1 MTGERTQDERTGAS
15 RDALADA
22 ERASAGASVGPGAG
36 SDSDAAGAVWGAASG
51 AHLEWASLVAELHA
65 RLSSPAARATATV
78 TAGEI
83 PAAAGDEHASGEDPP
98 DLPRPS
104 WTTQDLAAC
113 VARHEEVDELERLVR
128 ATSDLDLG
136 KRLSHVVDLAAP
148 VGRARRGLALSVNE
162 LVAVCDALAVAV
174 RIAEALGEAREDEPD
189 RYGRLASLL
198 AELAPPRT
206 LAARLH
212 RAIDRDGGAAGEP
225 ILADAAS
232 TTLAS
237 LRDRVR
243 AAKASLRHA
252 AERLLRRPGLADAFG
267 DAFVTERE
275 GRVVVPVRA
284 GAFSNSGAPGTVGGI
299 IHDAS
304 SSGQTLFVEPH
315 ALVDDNNALRTAI
328 AAARAEEQRILAELS
343 AEVGTHAVAIG
354 TSVEALRRLDVV
366 HARWQLGVA
375 LGGVA
380 PILVEPTPGVRLELP
395 GARHPLML
403 LRGRVVVP
411 NDLWIDVGR
420 ALVVSGPNA
429 GGKTVALKTIGL
441 CVLLAQAGVRLP
453 TSAPATVPV
462 FRAVITDVG
471 DDQSIARNLSTFTA
485 HIRNVCAAWN
495 AASRDPSGTLV
506 LLDEVAVG
514 TDPDEGA
521 ALAEAIVTELVES
534 GATLV
539 VTTHYVRLKLLAQV
553 DPVRFENAAVG
564 FDLER
569 LRSTF
574 RVHVGIPG
582 NSSALAV
589 ARRVGLSPRI
599 IDRAAK
605 GLDPDALRVEALI
618 ADVAALREDLA
629 EQREAMV
636 AERAALAAARGRFE
650 RLERDETERASAKLL
665 RAHEATA
672 AELRSLQA
680 ELRAAR
686 KAARKGEVPAAELT
700 ARAGEAVSRH
710 RPAAQPS
717 DAPVPTTIH
726 VGMRVRIDS
735 LEAEGDVVE
744 IKGERVTVQ
753 LAGLRTTVARD
764 DLRAASAKPK
774 RRPEPRAPEVGF
786 ASDAARHFGADAR
799 PVDPGIDNVVDLRG
813 VRADEA
819 LALLEVS
826 LARAI
831 EDDREVLIV
840 RHGHGSGALR
850 QAVREHLPR
859 LEHVARHRPG
869 LAPEGGDAVTV
880 VWVRG

>member
-1 MTGERTQDERTGAS
+1 MSGERVDDERMPAS
-15 RDALADA
+15 RGALDV
-22 ERASAGASVGPGAG
+22 STAG
-36 SDSDAAGAVWGAASG
+36 SG
-51 AHLEWASLVAELHA
+51 AHLEWAAVVAELHA
-65 RLSSPAARATATV
+65 RLCSPAARATATGGV
-78 TAGEI
+78 PGEI
-83 PAAAGDEHASGEDPP
+83 PVARDGLADDDA
-98 DLPRPS
+98 PRPS
-104 WTTQDLAAC
+104 WTSHDLLIC
-113 VARHEEVDELERLVR
+113 TTRHEEVDELEQLVG
-128 ATSDLDLG
+128 AGSDLDLG
-136 KRLSHVVDLAAP
+136 KRLAHVVDLAAL
-148 VGRARRGLALSVNE
+148 VGRARRGLPLTVAE
-162 LVAVCDALAVAV
+162 LLDVDDGLAVAV
-174 RIAEALGEAREDEPD
+174 RVADALGQAREDEPD
-189 RYGRLASLL
+189 RYHKLVQRLSG
-198 AELAPPRT
+198 LAPPRT

-212 RAIDRDGGAAGEP
+212 RAIDRDGGTGGEP
-225 ILADAAS
+225 CLADAAS

-243 AAKASLRHA
+243 SAKTSLRQA

-275 GRVVVPVRA
+275 GRVVVPVRSS
-284 GAFSNSGAPGTVGGI
+284 AFSNSGAQGTVGGI

-304 SSGQTLFVEPH
+304 QSGQTLFVEPH

-343 AEVGTHAVAIG
+343 SEVGTHATNIAASID
-354 TSVEALRRLDVV
+354 ALVRIDVV

-375 LGGVA
+375 LGGVT
-380 PILVEPTPGVRLELP
+380 PVLVEPGPGVRLELP

-403 LRGRVVVP
+403 LRGREVIA

-441 CVLLAQAGVRLP
+441 CVLLAEAGVRLP
-453 TSAPATVPV
+453 TARAATVPV
-462 FRAVITDVG
+462 FREVVTDVG

-485 HIRNVCAAWN
+485 HIQNVCAAWT
-495 AASRDPSGTLV
+495 AAGRDPRGTLV

-521 ALAEAIVTELVES
+521 ALAEAIVTSIVEA

-553 DPVRFENAAVG
+553 DPARFENAAVG

-589 ARRVGLSPRI
+589 ARRVGLSASI
-599 IDRAAK
+599 VDRAAR
-605 GLDPDALRVEALI
+605 GLAPDALRVEALI
-618 ADVAALREDLA
+618 ADVAALREQLA
-629 EQREAMV
+629 EEREAV
-636 AERAALAAARGRFE
+636 LGERAALAAARGRFE
-650 RLERDETERASAKLL
+650 RLERDENERASAKLL

-672 AELRSLQA
+672 AELRGLQA
-680 ELRAAR
+680 DLRAAR
-686 KAARKGEVPAAELT
+686 KAARRGDVPATPAEMVT
-700 ARAGEAVSRH
+700 RASEALSQH
-710 RPAAQPS
+710 RPVTTPSATQPPATL
-717 DAPVPTTIH
+717 AP
-726 VGMRVRIDS
+726 GMRVRIEA

-753 LAGLRTTVARD
+753 LSGMRTTVSRD
-764 DLRAASAKPK
+764 ELRTATAKAK
-774 RRPEPRAPEVGF
+774 KRPEVRASE
-786 ASDAARHFGADAR
+786 AMLSSDAARYFGADAR
-799 PVDPGIDNVVDLRG
+799 AVDPGIDNVVDLRG

-831 EDDREVLIV
+831 EDDREVIIV

-859 LEHVARHRPG
+859 LDHVARHRPG

>member
-1 MTGERTQDERTGAS
+1 MSGERVDDDRVDAS
-15 RDALADA
+15 REALDV
-22 ERASAGASVGPGAG
+22 STAG
-36 SDSDAAGAVWGAASG
+36 SGE
-51 AHLEWASLVAELHA
+51 HLEWAAIVAELHA
-65 RLSSPAARATATV
+65 RLCSPAARAA
-78 TAGEI
+78 AADGMPGEI
-83 PAAAGDEHASGEDPP
+83 RSSATDAENPREHA
-98 DLPRPS
+98 PRPA
-104 WTTQDLAAC
+104 WTAQDLAVC
-113 VARHEEVDELERLVR
+113 TTRHEEVDELERLVG
-128 ATSDLDLG
+128 ASSDLDLS
-136 KRLSHVVDLAAP
+136 KRMMHVVDLAAL
-148 VGRARRGLALSVNE
+148 VARARRGLPLSVAE
-162 LVAVCDALAVAV
+162 LVAVDDGLAVAV
-174 RIAEALGEAREDEPD
+174 RVADALGRAREDEPE
-189 RYGRLASLL
+189 RYGKLAQLL
-198 AELAPPRT
+198 SGLAPPRT

-212 RAIDRDGGAAGEP
+212 RAIDRDGGPGGEP
-225 ILADAAS
+225 CLADAAS

-243 AAKASLRHA
+243 SAKTALRQA

-275 GRVVVPVRA
+275 GRVVVPVRSS
-284 GAFSNSGAPGTVGGI
+284 AFSNSGAPGTVGGI

-304 SSGQTLFVEPH
+304 QSGQTLFVEPH

-343 AEVGTHAVAIG
+343 AEVGTHATTIAA
-354 TSVEALRRLDVV
+354 SVEALVRIDVV
-366 HARWQLGVA
+366 HARWQLGLA
-375 LGGVA
+375 LGGVT
-380 PILVEPTPGVRLELP
+380 PRLLEPGPGVRLELP

-403 LRGRVVVP
+403 LRGREVVA

-441 CVLLAQAGVRLP
+441 CVLLAEAGVRVP
-453 TSAPATVPV
+453 TARPATVPV
-462 FRAVITDVG
+462 FREVVTDVG

-485 HIRNVCAAWN
+485 HIRNVCAAWT
-495 AASRDPSGTLV
+495 AASRDPRGTLV

-521 ALAEAIVTELVES
+521 ALAEAIVTSIVEA

-553 DPVRFENAAVG
+553 DPGRFENAAVG

-589 ARRVGLSPRI
+589 ARRVGLSPSI
-599 IDRAAK
+599 VDRAAL
-605 GLDPDALRVEALI
+605 GLEPEALRVEALI
-618 ADVAALREDLA
+618 ADVAALREELA
-629 EQREAMV
+629 DQRDAV
-636 AERAALAAARGRFE
+636 LGERAALAAARGRFE
-650 RLERDETERASAKLL
+650 RLERDENERASAKLL

-672 AELRSLQA
+672 SELRALQT

-686 KAARKGEVPAAELT
+686 KAARRGDSPPTAGELT
-700 ARAGEAVSRH
+700 TRAGEALVLH
-710 RPAAQPS
+710 RPPAPTSHAAPPS
-717 DAPVPTTIH
+717 VLSP
-726 VGMRVRIDS
+726 GMRVRIEALD
-735 LEAEGDVVE
+735 AEGDVVE

-753 LAGLRTTVARD
+753 LSGMRTTVARD
-764 DLRAASAKPK
+764 ELRTAAAKPR
-774 RRPEPRAPEVGF
+774 RRPEPRVSEAAF

-831 EDDREVLIV
+831 EDDREVIIV

-859 LEHVARHRPG
+859 LDHVARHRPG
-869 LAPEGGDAVTV
+869 LAPEGGDSVTV